1 MPINHKIIDV
11 VNDSTF
17 RLRNIRDPRT
27 KTDRPQDRNGPGQK
41 NEKSRTRRSGPD
53 RIRNGKV
60 YENIS
65 VPNIFRKAAVNGS
78 LRNIVRIHVVKW
90 NAPKSIWRGILSCG
104 KARDQF
110 SSRNGPKLKTLGF
123 EDFKIKMQMPSY
135 EKNIVWYY

>member
-1 MPINHKIIDV
+1 MTQHFGLEISGIHGPKPIG
-11 VNDSTF
+11 
-17 RLRNIRDPRT
+17 L
-27 KTDRPQDRNGPGQK
+27 KTGTDQDKK

-110 SSRNGPKLKTLGF
+110 SSRNGPKLKTLDF